1 MNQAF
6 GTLINFTFP
15 KGYQADVTYEG
26 EAKVSSYQPQPAAS
40 SYAPVRVPA
49 PKSYT
54 PVVVTEAPYQQAAP
68 VIVSNPSPISYSEP
82 APAPAPVVQNY
93 QPVQNAQS
101 FEPAPIQSF
110 EQEPFAQA
118 SSVEESNAQ
127 PGEVKQIQLFFN
139 VGPPSYIDGS
149 RAVVV

>member
-1 MNQAF
+1 M
-6 GTLINFTFP
+6 
-15 KGYQADVTYEG
+15 TYEG
-26 EAKVSSYQPQPAAS
+26 EARASSYQPQPAAS

-68 VIVSNPSPISYSEP
+68 VNNPAPITYSEP
-82 APAPAPVVQNY
+82 ASAPAPVVQNY
-93 QPVQNAQS
+93 QPVQNSQS

-118 SSVEESNAQ
+118 SSVDESDAQ
-127 PGEVKQIQLFFN
+127 PGEVNKYNYLILGIIKQIF
-139 VGPPSYIDGS
+139 
-149 RAVVV
+149 